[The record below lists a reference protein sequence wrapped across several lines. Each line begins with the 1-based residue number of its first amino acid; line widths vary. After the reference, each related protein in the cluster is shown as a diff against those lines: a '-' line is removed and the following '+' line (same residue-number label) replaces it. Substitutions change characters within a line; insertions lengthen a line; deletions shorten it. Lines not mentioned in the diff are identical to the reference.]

1 MNEPL
6 FTDSDDEPEMVSE
19 NDHES
24 SNESSNES
32 SADESE
38 TAASNAYKKRR
49 RGSRGGRNRPR
60 PQGAT
65 GDPENDSENDDDFDD
80 DDNDND
86 SDFDDDS
93 DESYDEPEHVTTPI
107 AGVQDDFELPE
118 RMSEGRA
125 DVEAAT
131 EALVP
136 RPKIGD
142 TRASSVPATPPLSS
156 TPSGVT
162 MPGGTRAGGPR
173 PNNQRKGK
181 GQQTAKKN
189 PANNGAAVDP
199 NTAVDAGPN
208 ADETATST
216 TESANAKK
224 KRRRNTKSRGGSDI
238 RNNDRSD
245 AAVVERRKGRER
257 NGRPIGRYFMAVQV
271 RDDLTQVVVMEGR
284 SLIEHYVSRPADDV
298 A

>member
-6 FTDSDDEPEMVSE
+6 FTDPADEPEMVSE
-19 NDHES
+19 NV
-24 SNESSNES
+24 NES

-65 GDPENDSENDDDFDD
+65 GDPENDDDFDD
-80 DDNDND
+80 DDNGDDVDDVDDNG
-86 SDFDDDS
+86 DDG

-125 DVEAAT
+125 DVDAAT

-189 PANNGAAVDP
+189 PVNDGAGVDP
-199 NTAVDAGPN
+199 NMAVDA
-208 ADETATST
+208 
-216 TESANAKK
+216 
-224 KRRRNTKSRGGSDI
+224 
-238 RNNDRSD
+238 
-245 AAVVERRKGRER
+245 
-257 NGRPIGRYFMAVQV
+257 
-271 RDDLTQVVVMEGR
+271 
-284 SLIEHYVSRPADDV
+284 
-298 A
+298 

>member
-1 MNEPL
+1 MPSNSLKPNGNSNVDAKSANIASSKKLEVTNENQRKSSL
-6 FTDSDDEPEMVSE
+6 DD
-19 NDHES
+19 D
-24 SNESSNES
+24 
-32 SADESE
+32 
-38 TAASNAYKKRR
+38 
-49 RGSRGGRNRPR
+49 
-60 PQGAT
+60 
-65 GDPENDSENDDDFDD
+65 ENDDDFDD
-80 DDNDND
+80 DDDDND
-86 SDFDDDS
+86 SDNDNDFDDDS

-189 PANNGAAVDP
+189 PANDGAVVDP

-208 ADETATST
+208 ADETATPT

-224 KRRRNTKSRGGSDI
+224 KRRRNTNLK
-238 RNNDRSD
+238 
-245 AAVVERRKGRER
+245 K
-257 NGRPIGRYFMAVQV
+257 M
-271 RDDLTQVVVMEGR
+271 L
-284 SLIEHYVSRPADDV
+284 
-298 A
+298 